1 MRDTTFISHL
11 FLALGT
17 ADGPGLTY
25 LNGLI
30 GHHSKNGCRLYC
42 GVIKLDAR
50 TITQPTRG
58 PLTISLKVVRIQTL
72 MSGTFPQ
79 ALQRSTGETWC
90 MFLCRL
96 DTGIAKPSMFLGFS
110 ADHTFGIPKCFGSDI
125 MHLISLNIPDLL
137 IPLWR
142 GTFECNADDDK
153 STWTW
158 AVLTGNIW
166 KDFGKAVAAT
176 TPHLPGFF
184 DRPPH
189 NPAKKIN
196 SGYKA
201 WEFTLLL
208 YGIGP
213 LVLHN
218 VLPLPYWQHFC
229 KLVRAVCII
238 SQHNI
243 TREELQVAAR
253 LFVEFIEEFEELYY
267 QCRLE
272 QIHFWTMER
281 TIGNLVMCHSSR
293 STQRIDDYDPDYNKL
308 LYPRWLKD
316 LGGGYALL
324 KLQECCRHDATFA
337 ESLEIK
343 AFLDTYYPHSP
354 EHAFFDPHMC
364 FRVCRWARL
373 RLPNGQT
380 CRSVFSQR
388 ETQANARHA
397 RNVKLSIA
405 GVLYFAEV
413 LFFFEIRMHPD
424 IHDLEPLALI
434 TIYSP
439 PDRAL
444 LQDLSNTFYTCTHH
458 GEAGLRVVRVPSIQS
473 IVAMVPHMLVGEERF
488 YMFEKP
494 GMDLANLG
502 GILWDE
508 DEDDNQLI

>member
-1 MRDTTFISHL
+1 
-11 FLALGT
+11 
-17 ADGPGLTY
+17 
-25 LNGLI
+25 
-30 GHHSKNGCRLYC
+30 
-42 GVIKLDAR
+42 
-50 TITQPTRG
+50 
-58 PLTISLKVVRIQTL
+58 
-72 MSGTFPQ
+72 
-79 ALQRSTGETWC
+79 
-90 MFLCRL
+90 
-96 DTGIAKPSMFLGFS
+96 
-110 ADHTFGIPKCFGSDI
+110 

-142 GTFECNADDDK
+142 GTFECDADDDK

-158 AVLTGNIW
+158 AVLTGNVW

-184 DRPPH
+184 DRPPR
-189 NPAKKIN
+189 NPAEKIN

-229 KLVRAVCII
+229 KLVRAVRII

-243 TREELQVAAR
+243 TRRGLQVAAR
-253 LFVEFIEEFEELYY
+253 YFVEFIEEFEQLYY
-267 QCRLE
+267 IATKGPLICASQ
-272 QIHFWTMER
+272 WTMER
-281 TIGNLVMCHSSR
+281 TIGNLVSEIRQPSNPYANLA
-293 STQRIDDYDPDYNKL
+293 QRAIRRAQHNTLMIMIPTLDPDYNKP
-308 LYPRWLKD
+308 LYPRWSKD
-316 LGGGYALL
+316 LEA
-324 KLQECCRHDATFA
+324 ERCRHDATFA

-354 EHAFFDPHMC
+354 EHAFFNPCMC

-380 CRSVFSQR
+380 CRTR
-388 ETQANARHA
+388 ANARHA
-397 RNVKLSIA
+397 RN
-405 GVLYFAEV
+405 
-413 LFFFEIRMHPD
+413 IRTHPD
-424 IHDLEPLALI
+424 IHALEPLALV

-439 PDRAL
+439 LDRAL
-444 LQDLSNTFYTCTHH
+444 LQDSSDTFYTFQ
-458 GEAGLRVVRVPSIQS
+458 VPSIQS
-473 IVAMVPHMLVGEERF
+473 VVAMVPHTLEGEERF

-508 DEDDNQLI
+508 DDEDNQPT